1 MSMSILITETIELK
15 SENDIVSVWQFIK
28 KLTAE
33 YNFRLLTRTMLATAV
48 GELARNTITHG
59 GGGIVIIDLIAD
71 SDKRGIRACF
81 IDNGPGI
88 PDINLALKD
97 GYTTT
102 SGLGLGLGG
111 AKRLVDEFNIESKQN
126 EGTKVTII
134 KWK

>member
-1 MSMSILITETIELK
+1 MSMKILITETIELK
-15 SENDIVSVWQFIK
+15 SENDIVSVWQSIK
-28 KLTAE
+28 KLTTE
-33 YNFRLLTRTMLATAV
+33 YNFKLLTKTMLATAV

-71 SDKRGIRACF
+71 LDKRGIRACF

-102 SGLGLGLGG
+102 SGLGFGLGG
-111 AKRLVDEFNIESKQN
+111 AKRLVDEFDIESKQN